1 MPAGLQAWDAS
12 GNLVADLGD
21 YSTRFV
27 GRYSINFPQNVMIV
41 SQAVPGLT
49 GANSFA
55 TIMAG
60 SVVNG
65 GIAQYAAVTKSG
77 GFDIIHL
84 PSSFPPYAQTLTV
97 EVYMFN

>member
-21 YSTRFV
+21 FSTRFV
-27 GRYSINFPQNVMIV
+27 GRYNVSFPRNATIV

-55 TIMAG
+55 TIMKGDVA
-60 SVVNG
+60 NG
-65 GIAQYAAVTKSG
+65 GIAQYAAVTKNG

-84 PSSFPPYAQTLTV
+84 PSSFPPYAQTLSV